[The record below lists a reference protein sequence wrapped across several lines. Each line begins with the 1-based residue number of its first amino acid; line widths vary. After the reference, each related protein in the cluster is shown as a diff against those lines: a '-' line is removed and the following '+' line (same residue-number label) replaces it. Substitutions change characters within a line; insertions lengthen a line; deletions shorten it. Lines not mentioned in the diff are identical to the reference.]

1 MEGIMPDTENTP
13 EHLTR
18 QELLAFHAHYESNMR
33 DRINFC
39 YQYLNFYIGLL
50 SAILAATL
58 TGLLTIKF
66 GDKRGI
72 ALLLG
77 PLLTL
82 VFARVGYLSVRAFY
96 GSYTRSWVTRANI
109 EAMLG
114 IRFVKGRIDTGKYD
128 PAYPSQYGGFVPRI
142 ESKSI
147 EEVLK
152 RAKKD
157 PEKPWNA
164 EKVMQELVK
173 VGDTLAYAWYTFASF
188 GLASIILAVF
198 IVWAAFP

>member
-1 MEGIMPDTENTP
+1 MQETERVP

-66 GDKRGI
+66 GDRRVI

-82 VFARVGYLSVRAFY
+82 VFARIGYLSVKAFY
-96 GSYTRSWVTRANI
+96 SSYTRSWVTRANI

-114 IRFVKGRIDTGKYD
+114 IRFAEGIDTGKYD
-128 PAYPSQYGGFVPRI
+128 PVYPSKYGGFVPRI

-147 EEVLK
+147 EGVLK
-152 RAKKD
+152 KVKED
-157 PEKPWNA
+157 TEKQWKA
-164 EKVMQELVK
+164 EEVMQELVK
-173 VGDTLAYAWYTFASF
+173 VGDTLRYARYTFASF

>member
-1 MEGIMPDTENTP
+1 MEGIMPDTENVP

-33 DRINFC
+33 ERINFC

-58 TGLLTIKF
+58 TGLLTIKL
-66 GDKRGI
+66 GDRRVI
-72 ALLLG
+72 VLLLG

-82 VFARVGYLSVRAFY
+82 VFAKIGFLSVKAFY
-96 GSYTRSWVTRANI
+96 SSYTRSWVARANI

-114 IRFVKGRIDTGKYD
+114 IRFAKGINTGKYHLV
-128 PAYPSQYGGFVPRI
+128 YVSEEGGFVPRV
-142 ESKSI
+142 ESDSV
-147 EEVLK
+147 ECVLK
-152 RAKKD
+152 KAKDEQWK
-157 PEKPWNA
+157 A

-173 VGDTLAYAWYTFASF
+173 VGDTLVYAKYTFISF